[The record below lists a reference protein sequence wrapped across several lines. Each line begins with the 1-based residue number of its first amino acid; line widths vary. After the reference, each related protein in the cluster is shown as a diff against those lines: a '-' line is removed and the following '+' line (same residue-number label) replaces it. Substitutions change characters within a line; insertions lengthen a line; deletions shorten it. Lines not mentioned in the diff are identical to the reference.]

1 MHTHSERYDLFNS
14 LSAAA
19 AAATAPHT
27 STGRRGSVIL
37 QDAVAA
43 AAAAAAAA
51 TAEPAG
57 PPATA
62 TGRRG
67 SMVAH
72 DAAAAAAA
80 AVAAATS
87 GGAGAGPKG
96 HNRGELWTQVNSIAP
111 IHPSLFACLSPSQCR
126 CSPCLAFSRTP
137 ARLFPS
143 LLYFLSVHF
152 KFKSVISFIQLCC
165 LMPVTRAH
173 SSYLILASHD
183 LSVYMSCRVH
193 DVSNSVLRGVVFGLS
208 LRAWGRKQL
217 P

>member
-37 QDAVAA
+37 QDAVA
-43 AAAAAAAA
+43 
-51 TAEPAG
+51 
-57 PPATA
+57 
-62 TGRRG
+62 
-67 SMVAH
+67 
-72 DAAAAAAA
+72 
-80 AVAAATS
+80 AAATS